1 MKGTFKSITIRRAN
15 LHFHFHLH
23 QFRFVKLVVSMV
35 GYITIYFLISPYL
48 MIFFVL
54 SEKE

>member
-1 MKGTFKSITIRRAN
+1 MKGSFKSITIRRAN
-15 LHFHFHLH
+15 PHFHFHLH

-48 MIFFVL
+48 VIFFVL